1 MLHRDHADEPQTAA
15 GTQIELGEREPDEHD
30 LSRPQ
35 GIKEV
40 NPTESEIPR
49 PTDLPAI
56 EKPQTNTEAYSS
68 FTVTQKRL
76 IILAGTLAGFLSPL
90 TGSIYYPAITT
101 IAKDLKVSTSAI
113 NVTVTTYLI
122 VQGLAPMIIAG
133 FSDNCGRRPAFILC
147 FVIFM
152 AANLGLGLQNSYV
165 ALLILRMVQSG
176 GSSGTIALSQG
187 VVGDTITSAERGSYI
202 AITSITGILG
212 PTLSPILGG
221 ILSQYLGWHS
231 VFWFLLIFAGVSF
244 LLIGLF
250 MPETCRRVVGD
261 ASFPGPWLNWNLTD
275 HWRHARRARQGVKVD
290 EEKLAALRANY
301 SLSFPNPLGTLAV
314 LGNLETFL
322 ILLSCGFAF
331 ACFYAISTGA
341 SRAFH
346 TLYGFDDLYVA
357 LMFIPIGVGGT
368 ISAFTTGRLVDWN
381 YRRHAKRLGFP
392 VVRNRQQDLIDFP
405 IEKARLE
412 IALPLFYLGA
422 AAVLGYGWMMDHKI
436 SLAGPII
443 MLFILGYALT
453 ASFQTLNV
461 LIIDIYPGRAA
472 TATAANNIMRCELGA
487 AATAAIGP
495 MSEAM
500 GNGWAYTLLALL
512 FVATSPC
519 LWLVQAR
526 GMKWRKQKRDKE
538 KRKEQEKKEKAL
550 QQAEAIEATGP
561 SRR

>member
-1 MLHRDHADEPQTAA
+1 MANRVNPNEPQTAVRSQIDTDKPITKEVA
-15 GTQIELGEREPDEHD
+15 GLQ
-30 LSRPQ
+30 PQ
-35 GIKEV
+35 EIKEV
-40 NPTESEIPR
+40 HPTDVEIPQ
-49 PTDLPAI
+49 PTVLPPV
-56 EKPQTNTEAYSS
+56 EKPQTDTEAYSS

-90 TGSIYYPAITT
+90 TGSIYYPAIST
-101 IAKDLKVSTSAI
+101 IAKDLNVSSSAI

-122 VQGLAPMIIAG
+122 VQGLAPMVIAG

-152 AANLGLGLQNSYV
+152 AANLGLGLQNSFV

-187 VVGDTITSAERGSYI
+187 VVGDIITSAERGSYI
-202 AITSITGILG
+202 AITSITSILG

-221 ILSQYLGWHS
+221 VLSQYLGWHS
-231 VFWFLLIFAGVSF
+231 VFWFLLIFSGVSF
-244 LLIGLF
+244 ILIALF
-250 MPETCRRVVGD
+250 MPETCRKVVGD
-261 ASFPGPWLNWNLTD
+261 GSFPGPRPNWNLTD
-275 HWRHARRARQGVKVD
+275 RWRHATRAKQGLEVD
-290 EEKLAALRANY
+290 QQKLAALRANY
-301 SLSFPNPLGTLAV
+301 KFFFPNPLRTLLV
-314 LGNLETFL
+314 LTDLETFL
-322 ILLSCGFAF
+322 ILLTCGFAL

-341 SRAFH
+341 SKAFAS
-346 TLYGFDDLYVA
+346 LYGFDDLYVA
-357 LMFIPIGVGGT
+357 LMFIPIGVGGI

-381 YRRHAKRLGFP
+381 YRRHANRLNMP
-392 VVRNRQQDLIDFP
+392 VVKNKQQDLIDFP
-405 IEKARLE
+405 IERARLE

-422 AAVLGYGWMMDHKI
+422 AGVLGYGWMMDHKI

-461 LIIDIYPGRAA
+461 LLIDIYPGKAA
-472 TATAANNIMRCELGA
+472 TATAANNILRCELGA

-500 GNGWAYTLLALL
+500 GNGWAYTTLALL
-512 FVATSPC
+512 FLATSPC

-526 GMKWRKQKRDKE
+526 GMKWRKQKRE
-538 KRKEQEKKEKAL
+538 KQKRREIEKQESAVC
-550 QQAEAIEATGP
+550 
-561 SRR
+561 

>member
-1 MLHRDHADEPQTAA
+1 MLHRDYPDKPQTAA
-15 GTQIELGEREPDEHD
+15 GSEIELSETSTNEHD
-30 LSRPQ
+30 VPQ
-35 GIKEV
+35 SQGSKEV
-40 NPTESEIPR
+40 KSTESEIPR
-49 PTDLPAI
+49 SNDLPAI

-90 TGSIYYPAITT
+90 TGSIYYPAIST
-101 IAKDLKVSTSAI
+101 IAHDLKVSTSAI

-165 ALLILRMVQSG
+165 ALLVLRMVQSG

-187 VVGDTITSAERGSYI
+187 VVGDTVTSAERGSYI

-261 ASFPGPWLNWNLTD
+261 ASYPGPWLNWNLTD
-275 HWRHARRARQGVKVD
+275 HWRHARRAEQGIEVD
-290 EEKLAALRANY
+290 REKLAALRANY
-301 SLSFPNPLGTLAV
+301 SLTFPNPLGTLAV
-314 LGNLETFL
+314 LGNLESFL
-322 ILLSCGFAF
+322 ILLACGFAF

-368 ISAFTTGRLVDWN
+368 VSAFTTGRLVDWN
-381 YRRHAKRLGFP
+381 YRRHAKRRGFP
-392 VVRNRQQDLIDFP
+392 VVKNRQQDLIDFP
-405 IEKARLE
+405 IERARLE

-443 MLFILGYALT
+443 ILLILGYAIT
-453 ASFQTLNV
+453 AAFQTLNV
-461 LIIDIYPGRAA
+461 LMIDIYPGKAA

-495 MSEAM
+495 MSEAL
-500 GNGWAYTLLALL
+500 GNGWAYTILALL

-519 LWLVQAR
+519 LWLVQAK
-526 GMKWRKQKRDKE
+526 GMNWRKQKREKQKRRERERQDKA
-538 KRKEQEKKEKAL
+538 RKDG
-550 QQAEAIEATGP
+550 EAVKNITIQ
-561 SRR
+561 R